1 MLGHRGAPSP
11 YPLLLPRWS
20 WLATLGEEEEEV
32 VVARGGEEKG
42 GGIGPVAV
50 EQSKPLPTA
59 KNSSSEREGSPM
71 VTKRVLPVV
80 TTA

>member
-20 WLATLGEEEEEV
+20 WLATLGEEEEEE

-42 GGIGPVAV
+42 GESGRWQSNSQSHCRQQKTAAV
-50 EQSKPLPTA
+50 TGKGAPW
-59 KNSSSEREGSPM
+59 
-71 VTKRVLPVV
+71 
-80 TTA
+80 